1 MRIEEILSEL
11 SFQGRKC
18 TKDCGGHTAGYAYAM
33 QKKRVTPCNS
43 TSPSFND
50 GCEIANDQLKRG
62 KVTPPKVRGD
72 LGKFIQNPSKPKPVI
87 TK

>member
-43 TSPSFND
+43 TNPSFND

-62 KVTPPKVRGD
+62 KIVPPKVRGNLD
-72 LGKFIQNPSKPKPVI
+72 KFTQNSSKSKPVI
-87 TK
+87 PT